1 MATIRKY
8 RGKINVQIRK
18 KGYPFISKSFTR
30 LTTARKWA
38 AGVEADMERQLH
50 VVIPDDTTVGE
61 LLERYIKVVVPSH
74 KGHQAER
81 YRVQT
86 LLRFFGG
93 LKLVHLTPKEV
104 ATYRDIRLKEVSPAS
119 LKRELSILNRAL
131 TVASKDWGIAL
142 PQNPV
147 KMISLPKVDNARTRR
162 LEEGEEEKLLQGTND
177 KLIRAIVLALE
188 TGMRRGEIF
197 NIKKSHID
205 FNKSV
210 LLIPSTKIDQ
220 PRTIPLSSRA
230 SKTGNF
236 LILR

>member
-61 LLERYIKVVVPSH
+61 LLKRYINEVVPTH

-81 YRVQT
+81 YRLKQ
-86 LLRFFGG
+86 LNQHFSS
-93 LKLVHLTPKEV
+93 LKLTELTSQEV
-104 ATYRDIRLKEVSPAS
+104 ARYRDIRLKTISPAS
-119 LKRELSILNRAL
+119 LKRELTILSRVL
-131 TVASKDWGIAL
+131 TVASNDWGISV
-142 PQNPV
+142 PVNPA
-147 KMISLPKVDNARTRR
+147 KMITLPKSDKARTRR
-162 LEEGEEEKLLQGTND
+162 LEAGEEEKLLQGTND